1 MGMASAVAVG
11 MYFCGGMQIPGF
23 ATTGNAL
30 VLSAIAWLGAN
41 ICVGL
46 AEEFWYRSYL
56 LQTLWKSIGFWPA
69 SILISLSFA
78 ADYYFFK
85 SGENIWDVITLVSL
99 GLMVCYSVLKTG
111 TLWFAVGFHAAFDY
125 AQLFI
130 IGTPNGARVPQ
141 GALLAASF
149 NGPAWLTGG
158 GLGTEA
164 SFLMYPIIA
173 LAWLYIWWQFRG
185 PAQTRKFDPPQDR
198 RKPLKLPVRLLP

>member
-23 ATTGNAL
+23 ATTASAL

-56 LQTLWKSIGFWPA
+56 PQTLWKNIGFWPA
-69 SILISLSFA
+69 SILISLIFA
-78 ADYYFFK
+78 ADH
-85 SGENIWDVITLVSL
+85 
-99 GLMVCYSVLKTG
+99 C
-111 TLWFAVGFHAAFDY
+111 
-125 AQLFI
+125 
-130 IGTPNGARVPQ
+130 
-141 GALLAASF
+141 ALLAASF

-158 GLGTEA
+158 DLGTEA

-185 PAQTRKFDPPQDR
+185 PARTRKFDPPQDR